1 VLTDPCWTRQVPSR
15 SAIGIDL
22 GATKIY
28 SVLLEGND
36 VVAEAKGKTPV
47 QGGPLAVVD
56 AVRKLVDSLGAPK
69 RARIVGI
76 GVPGNVD
83 ADRTTVR
90 FAPNLSGWV
99 GPFDLGAALSDALDG
114 RTVVV
119 ENDVNVGTYAEHRAG
134 VAQGVPDV
142 LGVFVGTGVGGGLIL
157 GGELRRGPT
166 GMAAEIG
173 HVVVRPDGRACRCG
187 GRGHLEV
194 YAGRA
199 SMERRARTLE
209 SRGRDTMLVDL
220 APARRMTSSVFA
232 KALAAGDLL
241 AIELVD
247 EAVASLGI
255 AIANAVTLL
264 DVPMVVLGGGLADRL
279 GPAFVGRVE
288 QAARSRVYRDNPA
301 RVVPTALG
309 DRGGAVG
316 AALFAAE
323 AVATAAP

>member
-1 VLTDPCWTRQVPSR
+1 MLNCGAVPPR
-15 SAIGIDL
+15 SLIGIDL

-28 SVLLEGND
+28 AVLLEGND
-36 VVAEAKGKTPV
+36 VIAEAKGKTPV

-56 AVRKLVDSLGAPK
+56 AVRKVVDGLGAPK
-69 RARIVGI
+69 RANLVGI

-83 ADRTTVR
+83 ADASTVR

-114 RTVVV
+114 RAVMVD
-119 ENDVNVGTYAEHRAG
+119 NDVNVGTLAEHRRG

-157 GGELRRGPT
+157 GNELRRGPS
-166 GMAAEIG
+166 GLAAEIG
-173 HVVVRPDGRACRCG
+173 HVIVRPDGRVCRCG

-232 KALAAGDLL
+232 KALAAGDVLAVELL
-241 AIELVD
+241 D
-247 EAVASLGI
+247 DAVTTLGI
-255 AIANAVTLL
+255 AIASAVTLL

-288 QAARSRVYRDNPA
+288 QAGRSRVYRDNPV

-309 DRGGAVG
+309 DRGGAIG
-316 AALFAAE
+316 AALLAADL
-323 AVATAAP
+323 AGRS

>member
-1 VLTDPCWTRQVPSR
+1 MVPTRSL
-15 SAIGIDL
+15 IGVDL

-28 SVLLEGND
+28 AVVIEGAD

-56 AVRKLVDSLGAPK
+56 AVRRVVENLGAPR
-69 RARIVGI
+69 RARLVGL

-83 ADRTTVR
+83 ADASTVR
-90 FAPNLSGWV
+90 FAPNLPGWV
-99 GPFDLGAALSDALDG
+99 APFDMGVALSEALDG

-119 ENDVNVGTYAEHRAG
+119 DNDVNVGTYAEHQRG
-134 VAQGVPDV
+134 VAKGVPDV

-157 GGELRRGPT
+157 GDELRTGPS
-166 GMAAEIG
+166 GLAAEIG
-173 HVVVRPDGRACRCG
+173 HVVVRPDGRVCRCG

-209 SRGRDTMLVDL
+209 SRGRDTVLVDL

-232 KALAAGDLL
+232 KALAAGDMV
-241 AIELVD
+241 AVELVD
-247 EAVASLGI
+247 GAVAALGT

-264 DVPMVVLGGGLADRL
+264 DVPMVVLGGGLAERL
-279 GPAFVGRVE
+279 GASFVGRVE
-288 QAARSRVYRDNPA
+288 EAARSRVYRDNPM
-301 RVVPTALG
+301 RIVPTALG
-309 DRGGAVG
+309 DRGGAIG
-316 AALFAAE
+316 AALVAA
-323 AVATAAP
+323 ARAG

>member
-1 VLTDPCWTRQVPSR
+1 
-15 SAIGIDL
+15 
-22 GATKIY
+22 
-28 SVLLEGND
+28 
-36 VVAEAKGKTPV
+36 
-47 QGGPLAVVD
+47 
-56 AVRKLVDSLGAPK
+56 
-69 RARIVGI
+69 
-76 GVPGNVD
+76 
-83 ADRTTVR
+83 
-90 FAPNLSGWV
+90 
-99 GPFDLGAALSDALDG
+99 
-114 RTVVV
+114 
-119 ENDVNVGTYAEHRAG
+119 
-134 VAQGVPDV
+134 
-142 LGVFVGTGVGGGLIL
+142 
-157 GGELRRGPT
+157 
-166 GMAAEIG
+166 
-173 HVVVRPDGRACRCG
+173 
-187 GRGHLEV
+187 
-194 YAGRA
+194 
-199 SMERRARTLE
+199 
-209 SRGRDTMLVDL
+209 
-220 APARRMTSSVFA
+220 MTSSVFA